1 MLTMLYTG
9 YAPEQGRHSAVFIN
23 AGAQVFT
30 TSMICAVLPGILM
43 FPSTLD
49 LFVHKHAHDLLEAIS
64 GQHGLLPPLEIGI
77 VSYVPACALHDEV
90 DLRVPHHES

>member
-1 MLTMLYTG
+1 MLIMLHTR
-9 YAPEQGRHSAVFIN
+9 YAPEQHHHSSVFIN
-23 AGAQVFT
+23 ARAQAFT
-30 TSMICAVLPGILM
+30 APMIFAILPGILT

-64 GQHGLLPPLEIGI
+64 GQHGLLPPLEIRI